1 MIRTV
6 LREEYLESLNMR
18 DVVDVSMSTLRVTVS
33 RFHTFQDQTDLDMV
47 MLSKQET
54 LELLDFLK
62 KNESNIR
69 EMPQRKSLLWGF
81 QFFCD
86 KCRQHRK
93 LEVDPNFFKEVAMK
107 LCTNCGELV
116 DEDYDTTDC
125 PRYDYVWKEVQ

>member
-69 EMPQRKSLLWGF
+69 EMP
-81 QFFCD
+81 
-86 KCRQHRK
+86 
-93 LEVDPNFFKEVAMK
+93 
-107 LCTNCGELV
+107 
-116 DEDYDTTDC
+116 
-125 PRYDYVWKEVQ
+125 